1 MFWDRLICKNIDWD
15 LQKENVA
22 KKFIGNGDQRSST
35 GRGKKG
41 QSQPAAYKPFGTQ
54 RKEKKESVVNQ
65 KEQQVWLFL
74 CWIPFQ
80 DSVFVVDYCMPLT
93 GQV

>member
-1 MFWDRLICKNIDWD
+1 M
-15 LQKENVA
+15 QKENVA
-22 KKFIGNGDQRSST
+22 KKLIGNGDQRGST

-65 KEQQVWLFL
+65 KEQQVWLLL
-74 CWIPFQ
+74 CWM
-80 DSVFVVDYCMPLT
+80 DSVLVVDYCMPLT
-93 GQV
+93 DKFKEMFTV